1 MPARSHQSET
11 EIRVQQDTANA
22 LDALE
27 PADDLA
33 ASPQRPATDESSP
46 SAHIMVLSWIALIA
60 AVITYVSRIS
70 CIF

>member
-11 EIRVQQDTANA
+11 EILVQQDAVNA

-27 PADDLA
+27 PVDDM
-33 ASPQRPATDESSP
+33 SPQRPATDESSP